1 MLFRSGVLSQLEGKR
16 DELLT
21 DRIIQLQAYC
31 RGFLARRRTA
41 QTRVQVTFFF
51 DFQFSR
57 SFFFMKNIFQ
67 NLAVRCIQRNVKAF
81 LSVRDWQWWRLL
93 VRIRPLL
100 NVHRTEEELK
110 LAIDELKAL
119 KAKLAKTENDR
130 NLLRTENMRLE
141 SKVSQF
147 FFLMFL
153 FVCCVMALTRIS
165 ALLLIVM

>member
-1 MLFRSGVLSQLEGKR
+1 M
-16 DELLT
+16 
-21 DRIIQLQAYC
+21 
-31 RGFLARRRTA
+31 
-41 QTRVQVTFFF
+41 
-51 DFQFSR
+51 
-57 SFFFMKNIFQ
+57 
-67 NLAVRCIQRNVKAF
+67 AVRCIQRNVKAF

-141 SKVSQF
+141 SKVGQF
-147 FFLMFL
+147 SFNLFLIGIM
-153 FVCCVMALTRIS
+153 
-165 ALLLIVM
+165 